1 MKKEK
6 DNLDLILSGEY
17 NPEDYKNSKRY
28 DDVRKEMEEEE
39 KRKLE
44 DDDDY
49 LEELNY
55 QRGFMYKKGGMI
67 PFQNSNLYIN
77 GFNLDINGNSVVKV
91 SFPNSRAFSI
101 QTNGVLK
108 ETHNL
113 YTKNIDKLSLKQLNI
128 IEHEVAD
135 YISKYGSKEQKNKLR
150 IYNDSDDYA
159 KGGSTYAE
167 GGEIESWKYNWG
179 TWEAKI
185 SKHPRRKEYKWIVY
199 DINGNDTYDFY
210 KDIDVKLETPLEAEN
225 NMFRNIEDRIGY
237 TPKRQISSTS
247 YQGGGEIK
255 EGDFVKK
262 KGSNIELKVV
272 EVGNDWRSGKDYIK
286 IYNDVTDN
294 TTTLV
299 DWSDYELTSTYQGG
313 GEIGNSGLLTEEFV
327 TKIEAAEISI
337 WNAYDDPLTIAFGVG
352 TVNWQFYTEIRSWGI
367 KEVGVYVV
375 SVKLTIYEDD
385 KETKII
391 EIDSN
396 ADTEWEIETD
406 TAHIDFSNNV
416 YPQLIDVDMKTKII
430 SINFN

>member
-49 LEELNY
+49 LDLILSGEYNPEDYKNSKRYDDVRKEMEEEDYLEELNY
-55 QRGFMYKKGGMI
+55 QRGFMYKKGG
-67 PFQNSNLYIN
+67 
-77 GFNLDINGNSVVKV
+77 
-91 SFPNSRAFSI
+91 
-101 QTNGVLK
+101 
-108 ETHNL
+108 
-113 YTKNIDKLSLKQLNI
+113 
-128 IEHEVAD
+128 
-135 YISKYGSKEQKNKLR
+135 
-150 IYNDSDDYA
+150 
-159 KGGSTYAE
+159 ST
-167 GGEIESWKYNWG
+167 
-179 TWEAKI
+179 
-185 SKHPRRKEYKWIVY
+185 
-199 DINGNDTYDFY
+199 
-210 KDIDVKLETPLEAEN
+210 
-225 NMFRNIEDRIGY
+225 
-237 TPKRQISSTS
+237 
-247 YQGGGEIK
+247 
-255 EGDFVKK
+255 
-262 KGSNIELKVV
+262 
-272 EVGNDWRSGKDYIK
+272 
-286 IYNDVTDN
+286 
-294 TTTLV
+294 
-299 DWSDYELTSTYQGG
+299 TYQGG
-313 GEIGNSGLLTEEFV
+313 GDIKTLSSGLLTEEFV

-375 SVKLTIYEDD
+375 SVKLTIYVEEDD

>member
-55 QRGFMYKKGGMI
+55 QRGFMYKKGGI
-67 PFQNSNLYIN
+67 
-77 GFNLDINGNSVVKV
+77 
-91 SFPNSRAFSI
+91 
-101 QTNGVLK
+101 
-108 ETHNL
+108 
-113 YTKNIDKLSLKQLNI
+113 
-128 IEHEVAD
+128 
-135 YISKYGSKEQKNKLR
+135 
-150 IYNDSDDYA
+150 
-159 KGGSTYAE
+159 
-167 GGEIESWKYNWG
+167 
-179 TWEAKI
+179 
-185 SKHPRRKEYKWIVY
+185 
-199 DINGNDTYDFY
+199 
-210 KDIDVKLETPLEAEN
+210 
-225 NMFRNIEDRIGY
+225 
-237 TPKRQISSTS
+237 
-247 YQGGGEIK
+247 GGG
-255 EGDFVKK
+255 
-262 KGSNIELKVV
+262 
-272 EVGNDWRSGKDYIK
+272 VGI
-286 IYNDVTDN
+286 
-294 TTTLV
+294 
-299 DWSDYELTSTYQGG
+299 GG
-313 GEIGNSGLLTEEFV
+313 VSSGLLTEEFV

-375 SVKLTIYEDD
+375 SVKLTIYVEEDD